1 MIVLATVATS
11 VAAAAVDPFNP
22 DYHCW
27 VSDVPCLAAE
37 SVART
42 VGSTITNFG
51 NFVADMLAGTFN
63 HAIGQSS
70 WDVSHGQFLFWVAV
84 MTPVIMI
91 IAIVQIGISAIL
103 QDWRRLGRVAV
114 GAVLAVPF
122 AAICVYGMQQFA
134 AVTDNVTTN
143 LVTTLQG
150 GSMSDALLNIFGMYV
165 KTGQSGLGLVQAP
178 ILASGPLGLLGTS
191 GAASQSN
198 IGAYILALLLVGVMV
213 VASMFL
219 FVALA
224 LRDYGLLALAA
235 MAPIGLMMIGQPKF
249 AVWAER
255 WGSLTLGLLLAK
267 PLAAGVLLLAVQLTA
282 STSNIGFALVTCA
295 AIFAAAFSPLW
306 ATSLVAF
313 AGRDVGTALHR
324 RVSIREQ
331 VSRGSAAIAPARAA
345 TRLAGR

>member
-1 MIVLATVATS
+1 
-11 VAAAAVDPFNP
+11 
-22 DYHCW
+22 
-27 VSDVPCLAAE
+27 
-37 SVART
+37 
-42 VGSTITNFG
+42 
-51 NFVADMLAGTFN
+51 
-63 HAIGQSS
+63 
-70 WDVSHGQFLFWVAV
+70 
-84 MTPVIMI
+84 
-91 IAIVQIGISAIL
+91 
-103 QDWRRLGRVAV
+103 
-114 GAVLAVPF
+114 
-122 AAICVYGMQQFA
+122 VYGMQQFA

-150 GSMSDALLNIFGMYV
+150 GSMSDALLHILGMLTT
-165 KTGQSGLGLVQAP
+165 TGNSAAQGLAPVQ

-191 GAASQSN
+191 GAASQNN